1 MTNFWQYSTNI
12 RVNYEMASQRGKR

>member
-12 RVNYEMASQRGKR
+12 RINYEMASQRGKR